1 MDVQSPLQPD
11 PSLGGATPLQALQAL
26 NQSVA
31 EALVSCLKGQPQQ
44 ATQHLLLAL
53 PQLMAA
59 LGALRQKSS
68 VRVSG
73 PEALAE
79 PAGCPSEAKPKR
91 IMHIEGNRVE
101 VWVDNQI
108 RSSWSIWSVGD
119 LKEVCR
125 LAEEFDCGLSYSL
138 GGNSESQSE
147 MLLLPS
153 NSAGVSDRLS
163 NPVHVSGPEAPGSA
177 A

>member
-1 MDVQSPLQPD
+1 MDVQSPLQSD
-11 PSLGGATPLQALQAL
+11 PALAGATPLQALQAL

-59 LGALRQKSS
+59 LGVLRQKSS
-68 VRVSG
+68 ACARG
-73 PEALAE
+73 LGALAE
-79 PAGCPSEAKPKR
+79 PVGCPSEAQPRR
-91 IMHIEGNRVE
+91 IIHIEGNRVE
-101 VWVDNQI
+101 VWVDNQV

-138 GGNSESQSE
+138 GENSESQLE
-147 MLLLPS
+147 MLLLPP
-153 NSAGVSDRLS
+153 NSADVSDRLS
-163 NPVHVSGPEAPGSA
+163 NPVHASGPDASGSA

>member
-11 PSLGGATPLQALQAL
+11 PALADATPLQALQAL

-31 EALVSCLKGQPQQ
+31 EALVSCLNGQPQQ
-44 ATQHLLLAL
+44 AAQHLLRAL

-59 LGALRQKSS
+59 LGALRQGSPDPQ
-68 VRVSG
+68 G
-73 PEALAE
+73 TGCPPEAN
-79 PAGCPSEAKPKR
+79 PKR
-91 IMHIEGNRVE
+91 IIHIEGNRVE

-138 GGNSESQSE
+138 GDSSGSKSE
-147 MLLLPS
+147 MLLLASSP
-153 NSAGVSDRLS
+153 AELPDLLS
-163 NPVHVSGPEAPGSA
+163 KSEDSA

>member
-1 MDVQSPLQPD
+1 MDVQGPLQPD
-11 PSLGGATPLQALQAL
+11 PALAGATPLQALQAL

-53 PQLMAA
+53 PQLVAA

-68 VRVSG
+68 LGVSG

-79 PAGCPSEAKPKR
+79 SAGRVSETNPKR
-91 IMHIEGNRVE
+91 IIHIEGNRVE

-138 GGNSESQSE
+138 GDSSGPRSE
-147 MLLLPS
+147 MLLLAPS
-153 NSAGVSDRLS
+153 PAELPDLLS
-163 NPVHVSGPEAPGSA
+163 KSEDSA

>member
-11 PSLGGATPLQALQAL
+11 PALAGATPLQALQAL

-44 ATQHLLLAL
+44 VTQHLLLAL

-68 VRVSG
+68 VGVSG
-73 PEALAE
+73 PEALVESTGRA
-79 PAGCPSEAKPKR
+79 SEANPKR
-91 IMHIEGNRVE
+91 IIHIEGNCVQ

-119 LKEVCR
+119 LKEVCQ

-138 GGNSESQSE
+138 GDSSGSKSE
-147 MLLLPS
+147 MLLLASSP
-153 NSAGVSDRLS
+153 AELPDLLS
-163 NPVHVSGPEAPGSA
+163 KSEDSA

>member
-11 PSLGGATPLQALQAL
+11 PSLAGATPLQALQAL

-44 ATQHLLLAL
+44 AAQHLLLAL
-53 PQLMAA
+53 PQLMTA
-59 LGALRQKSS
+59 LGALGQESPDTKAMGR
-68 VRVSG
+68 
-73 PEALAE
+73 
-79 PAGCPSEAKPKR
+79 PSEANPKR
-91 IMHIEGNRVE
+91 IIHIEGNRVE
-101 VWVDNQI
+101 VWVDDQI

-125 LAEEFDCGLSYSL
+125 LAEEFDCGLSYSFL
-138 GGNSESQSE
+138 GDGPEPQAE
-147 MLLLPS
+147 MLLLAPS
-153 NSAGVSDRLS
+153 PADLLS
-163 NPVHVSGPEAPGSA
+163 NPVRVSGPEASGSA

>member
-1 MDVQSPLQPD
+1 MDVQNPLQPD

-68 VRVSG
+68 LRVSG
-73 PEALAE
+73 PEALEGA
-79 PAGCPSEAKPKR
+79 SRSRKR
-91 IMHIEGNRVE
+91 DGV
-101 VWVDNQI
+101 
-108 RSSWSIWSVGD
+108 
-119 LKEVCR
+119 
-125 LAEEFDCGLSYSL
+125 LARMSCC
-138 GGNSESQSE
+138 
-147 MLLLPS
+147 
-153 NSAGVSDRLS
+153 AR
-163 NPVHVSGPEAPGSA
+163 
-177 A
+177 